1 MADLEKEKLS
11 EEDMNKME
19 NSNSVEKL
27 ITPEEEYEKA
37 LKRRKKLSSW
47 GLVLLTVAEIIVAGG
62 LGQKIQANDL
72 QQRVLREHE
81 MRSSGQI
88 QLTKGLYAGETDFGY
103 FSGEGKFSFKT
114 GTEYTGEWNQ
124 NQLKGKGI
132 WHTPNEGTYHGE
144 FSESKK
150 SGKGTFTWDDGV
162 VYEGEWKNDKMCGQG
177 TYTTPDGV
185 IFSGTFKDN
194 AFQDGVCTFKNNTG
208 SYNLTYKSGT
218 IDKASI
224 EYADGSTYVG
234 TCDSKKLTGSGKM
247 TFVSGDIFEGSF
259 VDGCRNGKGVYT
271 WSSGDKYDGEWASDQ
286 MTGTG
291 TYTYSDGSYAS
302 GTFDKNTF
310 VNGSYHI
317 ENDFGN
323 YTFTI
328 TDGQPT
334 DVEMSLVS
342 GTTYSGTMSDGKLSG
357 QAQIKYSNGDQYNGN
372 VTDGQKSGQGTYKW
386 TSGASYE
393 GKWSED
399 QMNGSGTY
407 FYPSS
412 DYGYKL
418 AGSFENGKPN
428 GECQYYT
435 NSSTHYQTDWT
446 NGKCVKIYE

>member
-1 MADLEKEKLS
+1 
-11 EEDMNKME
+11 
-19 NSNSVEKL
+19 
-27 ITPEEEYEKA
+27 
-37 LKRRKKLSSW
+37 
-47 GLVLLTVAEIIVAGG
+47 
-62 LGQKIQANDL
+62 
-72 QQRVLREHE
+72 
-81 MRSSGQI
+81 
-88 QLTKGLYAGETDFGY
+88 
-103 FSGEGKFSFKT
+103 
-114 GTEYTGEWNQ
+114 
-124 NQLKGKGI
+124 
-132 WHTPNEGTYHGE
+132 
-144 FSESKK
+144 
-150 SGKGTFTWDDGV
+150 
-162 VYEGEWKNDKMCGQG
+162 MCGQG

-259 VDGCRNGKGVYT
+259 VDGCRKGKGVYT

-323 YTFTI
+323 YSFTI

-412 DYGYKL
+412 DDGYKL